1 MPRAN
6 TRKEKETNPNPE
18 TASPEFLVL
27 SVSIK
32 EKVGSDQTMSDDL
45 QGSHSTLNRKGLFG
59 KWRSRYISK
68 SVGRPSPNMTPVSS
82 PARNCSTPR

>member
-27 SVSIK
+27 S
-32 EKVGSDQTMSDDL
+32 GSDQTMSDDL

-59 KWRSRYISK
+59 KWRSRYNSK